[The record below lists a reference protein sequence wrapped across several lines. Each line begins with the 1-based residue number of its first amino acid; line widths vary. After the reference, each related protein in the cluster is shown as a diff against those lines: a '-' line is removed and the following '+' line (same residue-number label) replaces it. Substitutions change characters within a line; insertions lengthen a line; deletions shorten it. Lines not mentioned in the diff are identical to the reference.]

1 MICTFTAMSMPHHR
15 VVRAKRVFAH
25 PLARLCLIIS
35 GLSMVSGCASG
46 TSEAGLCAG
55 LRAPVDALEAAMLA
69 DSQTPDPVGEAG
81 TDVVI
86 GFNAGCRA

>member
-1 MICTFTAMSMPHHR
+1 MPHHR

-55 LRAPVDALEAAMLA
+55 LRAPVDALERALLA
-69 DSQTPDPVGEAG
+69 HPATADEVGEAG

-86 GFNAGCRA
+86 GFNAGC